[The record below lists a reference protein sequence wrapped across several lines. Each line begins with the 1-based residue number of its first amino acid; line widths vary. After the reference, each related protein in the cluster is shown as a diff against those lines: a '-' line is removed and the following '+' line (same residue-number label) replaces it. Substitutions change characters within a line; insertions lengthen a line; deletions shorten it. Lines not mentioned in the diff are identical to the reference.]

1 MQDLSVGV
9 KAAIKHF
16 TTRTA
21 LAKTLG
27 ITRAAVSLWTQ
38 VPIVHVLKIEEATGG
53 ALSRTDLRPD
63 VYPPERPKAKRRAA

>member
-21 LAKTLG
+21 LAKKLG
-27 ITRAAVSLWTQ
+27 LTRAAVSLWTR
-38 VPIVHVLKIEEATGG
+38 VPVEHVLKIEEATGG
-53 ALSRTDLRPD
+53 ALTRTDLRPD
-63 VYPPERPKAKRRAA
+63 VYPPERPAKRRKAA